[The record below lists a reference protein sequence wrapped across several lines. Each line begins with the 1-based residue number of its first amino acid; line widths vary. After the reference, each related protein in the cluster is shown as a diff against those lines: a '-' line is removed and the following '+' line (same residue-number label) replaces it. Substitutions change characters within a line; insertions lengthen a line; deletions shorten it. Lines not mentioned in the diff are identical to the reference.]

1 MRYEVLNKDDDDASP
16 EAAQRR
22 EGEAVRAHIRA
33 VLRRLLTRGGEP
45 DGSDQVRGSSKR
57 S

>member
-1 MRYEVLNKDDDDASP
+1 MRYEVLNKDESDTSA

-22 EGEAVRAHIRA
+22 EEEAVRLHIRA
-33 VLRRLLTRGGEP
+33 VLRRLLTRGGEL